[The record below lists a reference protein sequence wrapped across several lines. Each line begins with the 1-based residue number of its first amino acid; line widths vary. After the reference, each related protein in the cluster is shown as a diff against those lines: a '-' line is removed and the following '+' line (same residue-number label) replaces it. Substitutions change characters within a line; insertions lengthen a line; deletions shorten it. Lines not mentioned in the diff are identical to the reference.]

1 MGFLGKLRVLTLVA
15 CVPFLAM
22 CSSLE
27 VEELRDG
34 EIFIEGGSWEGER
47 VVVLTPSTPE
57 LIIGETDI
65 GAGRERS
72 AWEVEGVFATLE
84 SPIELPKSC
93 LKLFVADFKGADG
106 VVVEW
111 ADPPAEECE
120 PVEGLDVM
128 VGAVRYQG
136 WRCAYDWGI
145 HVDWREVGAGCE
157 D

>member
-1 MGFLGKLRVLTLVA
+1 MGFLIKRISILVA
-15 CVPFLAM
+15 FGLFLAM
-22 CSSLE
+22 CSPLE
-27 VEELRDG
+27 VEELL
-34 EIFIEGGSWEGER
+34 S
-47 VVVLTPSTPE
+47 PTPE

>member
-1 MGFLGKLRVLTLVA
+1 MGFLIKRISVLVA
-15 CVPFLAM
+15 FGLFLAM

-27 VEELRDG
+27 VGELRVGKDVTA
-34 EIFIEGGSWEGER
+34 SKAY
-47 VVVLTPSTPE
+47 E

-93 LKLFVADFKGADG
+93 RKLLVADFKGADG

-111 ADPPAEECE
+111 ADPPAGECE
-120 PVEGLDVM
+120 PIEGLDVM
-128 VGAVRYQG
+128 VESVRYQG
-136 WRCAYDWGI
+136 WRCVYDWGI
-145 HVDWREVGAGCE
+145 HVDWREVGAGCA